1 MIDWWGLIIT
11 VSFGVSVSLLI
22 LTAYAAPRHRLINMM
37 MIMCGG
43 RTIDELCN

>member
-22 LTAYAAPRHRLINMM
+22 LTAYAA
-37 MIMCGG
+37 
-43 RTIDELCN
+43 TSIDQYDDDYMWREKDR